1 MQTGKQ
7 EILGLSADDAP
18 DEVPPVGEVGM
29 KCDGVIAIEEVESG
43 VDEPQ
48 KIVGERC
55 DDISEVPPD
64 SSEDDENDKPMG
76 EIVPLQL
83 TDDEYD
89 SSDKT

>member
-1 MQTGKQ
+1 MSLANNGMQTGKQ

-29 KCDGVIAIEEVESG
+29 KCDGVIAIDEIESS

-55 DDISEVPPD
+55 DDIS
-64 SSEDDENDKPMG
+64 
-76 EIVPLQL
+76 
-83 TDDEYD
+83 YD
-89 SSDKT
+89 IAMSPWIKARTMETTNQWVRLSPRS